1 MKSGTLFGKWRRA
14 RAQRCAR
21 LLDEMVD
28 SQVAL
33 LPHLPESARR
43 DSAERLA
50 GLVMLSQSYVH
61 YGRGWISR
69 RELHERGRWTL
80 LRPQAPLRERSGG
93 ATHRI

>member
-33 LPHLPESARR
+33 LPHLPEPARR
-43 DSAERLA
+43 DTAERLA
-50 GLVMLSQSYVH
+50 RLVMLSQSYVH

-69 RELHERGRWTL
+69 RELHERGCWTL
-80 LRPQAPLRERSGG
+80 LRPDAPREHPDG
-93 ATHRI
+93 ATHRA